1 MPLCQAVLTWR
12 SFCVEAFPSLEG
24 GFAPGPFSWYNL
36 PMVLSENL
44 DRGPSSVS
52 KEKAKE
58 AVSSSSK
65 EELANLSKAPAE
77 YALPELTTS
86 KFEEIS
92 GSEEPAFVV
101 ISATWCK
108 ECKKTMNALA
118 KLGDAA
124 RKEGKQLNIFT
135 ITDDTNED
143 AENLYAKLGIKSPD
157 TLPTLLFKGK
167 SEGIEFSSHTGVAD
181 DEVSLSKFLK
191 EKGGVEVDA
200 LLAKAKELE
209 KNEEDYK
216 ELAESDPE
224 NAMKALEEYIDEPYA
239 EAVLGLVAKNTD
251 KKGPLFVLMFFEK
264 FAHKPYAKKILELA
278 ARNSAKTNT
287 QGALEFY
294 DTYSGEPYE
303 EEVLETAVRTAA
315 GGKDPIFAVWYI
327 KKYAGKAYFDEILDS
342 VAKKEETSR
351 SIFEAYAKW
360 LKRGF
365 GDKEDLKIFAQKVR
379 GHHPELADEF
389 KDLI

>member
-1 MPLCQAVLTWR
+1 
-12 SFCVEAFPSLEG
+12 
-24 GFAPGPFSWYNL
+24 
-36 PMVLSENL
+36 MVLSENL

-365 GDKEDLKIFAQKVR
+365 GDKEDLKIFAQKVQTY
-379 GHHPELADEF
+379 HPELVTEF